1 MNGRHLHLLC
11 LRLIFVYSK
20 GSSWTTPPW
29 SLEHA
34 WDNTAS
40 PRMAEGVD
48 GWAEGFT
55 VGQVTDIPPDSQVSY
70 AMRI

>member
-1 MNGRHLHLLC
+1 
-11 LRLIFVYSK
+11 
-20 GSSWTTPPW
+20 
-29 SLEHA
+29 
-34 WDNTAS
+34 
-40 PRMAEGVD
+40 MAEGMD